1 LGRMNRQQTTFV
13 ERFDPHPVR
22 LPRAKI
28 SACYA
33 GTVLGLSKYATP
45 HDFWRVKTD
54 LSERDNS
61 ISSEASHGISLE
73 PIVKQLYGSIQNTQ
87 VEKAPFRNHHEE
99 EWKKKMG
106 AEPDGI
112 SKDPSGEFRLL
123 EIKCPVFQNTWKFIP
138 VDYLAQIQFQMDV
151 WNVPSCDFVG
161 YFHISSTIKIWRV
174 YRSLPYIKWMRER
187 LDHFISSVDNLVAI
201 DNNILPFIHY
211 DAVDLAENGHQYN
224 NIKTTF
230 TRKQLPPKVH
240 SPIILDRILTDDEK
254 NFVTIKLTP
263 PLVPLLPP
271 WVTRILVYIAYF
283 LIFVIIFLSFIPV
296 VRIDESQSD
305 S

>member
-1 LGRMNRQQTTFV
+1 MNRQQTNFV
-13 ERFDPHPVR
+13 ERFDPTPIR

-28 SACYA
+28 SACYV

-54 LSERDNS
+54 LSVRDNS
-61 ISSEASHGISLE
+61 TSEAAAHGICLE
-73 PIVKQLYGSIQNTQ
+73 PTVKQIYEAMYNTP
-87 VEKAPFRNHHEE
+87 VERAPFRNHHEE
-99 EWKKKMG
+99 EWKEKMG

-112 SKDPSGEFRLL
+112 SKDPSGESRLL
-123 EIKCPVFQNTWKFIP
+123 EIKCPVYQNTWNIIP

-151 WNVPSCDFVG
+151 WDVPSCDFVV
-161 YFHISSTIKIWRV
+161 YFHVSSSIKIWRV
-174 YRSLPYIKWMRER
+174 YRSPPYIKWMRER
-187 LDHFISSVDNLVAI
+187 LDHFISSVDNFVPI

-224 NIKTTF
+224 NIKTVF

-240 SPIILDRILTDDEK
+240 SPIILDRTLSDDEK
-254 NFVTIKLTP
+254 NLVTAKLTP
-263 PLVPLLPP
+263 TPVTFLPR

-283 LIFVIIFLSFIPV
+283 LIFVIVFLSFIPV
-296 VRIDESQSD
+296 VRIDESD